1 MKKHV
6 ILLSLFLA
14 VACNLRSVAN
24 SFSSSLKGKDWL
36 NITEIMAD
44 NAPWSVT
51 TAYRT
56 IGGGNYSSDISQINS
71 IWRAC
76 YTNIGRTNYFLNNYK
91 RSSRVPL
98 DILERYASE
107 AYFYRAYNYW
117 MLTSFFG
124 DVPYITEELNID
136 SPDVFR
142 NLKITFNISR
152 NTLPQARKI
161 SGVYPKLQPMHC
173 YQEFTYTMSNG
184 ARQ

>member
-14 VACNLRSVAN
+14 VACNDSFLDRAPKDTLTDANFWQTEAHLRSVAN

-76 YTNIGRTNYFLNNYK
+76 
-91 RSSRVPL
+91 
-98 DILERYASE
+98 
-107 AYFYRAYNYW
+107 
-117 MLTSFFG
+117 
-124 DVPYITEELNID
+124 
-136 SPDVFR
+136 
-142 NLKITFNISR
+142 
-152 NTLPQARKI
+152 
-161 SGVYPKLQPMHC
+161 
-173 YQEFTYTMSNG
+173 
-184 ARQ
+184 